1 MVDALA
7 PDLLLCDIA
16 RPDLNGLEVAAAIDR
31 LDNPPAVVFVT
42 AFDRYAVA
50 AFDVAA
56 VDYLLKPVSPERLAR
71 ALARVREWR
80 AADHG
85 NQRKSQWITEFWVQ
99 NRGEML
105 RIDAGPVDLTE
116 AERDYMPLHVGPRRW
131 LIHQTLKSL
140 KARVDPD
147 RLIRIHRSHMVRR
160 VSIAGAR
167 SPGRGHEWR
176 AADHGNQRKSQW
188 ITEFWV
194 QNRGEMLRIDAGQV
208 DLSEAERDYRRLHVG
223 ARSWLIHQTIKS
235 LEARMDPDR
244 FIRIHR
250 SKMVR
255 RDGIA
260 GLRHHGDG
268 AWSVDLGDGGV
279 HRIGRTY
286 LHDVKAIMQD

>member
-1 MVDALA
+1 MMQTLRTLIVDDEPLAIERLQILTGQQDGVSLVGTASDGASALRMVEALS

-16 RPDLNGLEVAAAIDR
+16 MPDLNGLEVAAAIDR

-42 AFDRYAVA
+42 AFDQYAVA

-80 AADHG
+80 ATERLQTG
-85 NQRKSQWITEFWVQ
+85 KSKWISEFWVQ

-105 RIDAGPVDLTE
+105 RVDAAQVDLIE
-116 AERDYMPLHVGPRRW
+116 AERDYM
-131 LIHQTLKSL
+131 
-140 KARVDPD
+140 
-147 RLIRIHRSHMVRR
+147 
-160 VSIAGAR
+160 
-167 SPGRGHEWR
+167 
-176 AADHGNQRKSQW
+176 
-188 ITEFWV
+188 
-194 QNRGEMLRIDAGQV
+194 
-208 DLSEAERDYRRLHVG
+208 RLHVG

-235 LEARMDPDR
+235 LEARMDPDQ

-255 RDGIA
+255 RDGIV
-260 GLRHHGDG
+260 GLKHHGDG
-268 AWSVDLGDGGV
+268 AWSVDLGDGGT

-286 LHDVKAIMQD
+286 LHDVKAIMHGA